1 MTKKKHPNIGS
12 TLDELLRED
21 GTLDEVNA
29 AALKRVIALQ
39 IEGEMRRRKITKSA
53 LARRMHTSRMAVDRL
68 LDTTNGSVTLST
80 LGRAASA
87 LGRRLSVELV

>member
-1 MTKKKHPNIGS
+1 MKKKHPNLGS
-12 TLDELLRED
+12 SLDDLLKEE
-21 GTLDEVNA
+21 GIFDEVNT

-39 IEGEMRRRKITKSA
+39 IEDEMRRRGISKST
-53 LARRMHTSRMAVDRL
+53 LAKRMHTSRMAVDRL
-68 LDTTNGSVTLST
+68 LDTTNGSVTLGT

>member
-12 TLDELLRED
+12 TLDDLLRED

-39 IEGEMRRRKITKSA
+39 IEDEMRRRKITKSA
-53 LARRMHTSRMAVDRL
+53 LARRMQTSRMAVDRL

>member
-12 TLDELLRED
+12 TLDDLLRAD

-39 IEGEMRRRKITKSA
+39 IEDEMRRRKITKSA

>member
-1 MTKKKHPNIGS
+1 MKKKHPNIGS
-12 TLDELLRED
+12 SLDDLLTED
-21 GTLDEVNA
+21 GVLDDVNT

-39 IEGEMRRRKITKSA
+39 IEDEMRRRKITKSE
-53 LARRMHTSRMAVDRL
+53 LAKRMHTSRMAVDRL

-80 LGRAASA
+80 LGRVASA

>member
-1 MTKKKHPNIGS
+1 MTKKHPNIGS
-12 TLDELLRED
+12 SLDDLLKEK
-21 GTLDEVNA
+21 GILEEVNA

-39 IEGEMRRRKITKSA
+39 IEDEMRRRKISKSD
-53 LARRMHTSRMAVDRL
+53 LAKRMHTSRMAVDRL

-80 LGRAASA
+80 LGRVASA

>member
-1 MTKKKHPNIGS
+1 MKKKHPNIS
-12 TLDELLRED
+12 SSLDDLLKED
-21 GTLDEVNA
+21 GVLDEVNA

-39 IEGEMRRRKITKSA
+39 IEDEMRRRKITKSA
-53 LARRMHTSRMAVDRL
+53 LAKRMHTSRMAVDRL

-80 LGRAASA
+80 LGRVASA

>member
-1 MTKKKHPNIGS
+1 MTKKHPNIGS
-12 TLDELLRED
+12 SLDDLLEEK
-21 GTLDEVNA
+21 GILEEVNA

-39 IEGEMRRRKITKSA
+39 IEDEMRRRKISKSD
-53 LARRMHTSRMAVDRL
+53 LAKRMHTSRMAVDRL

-80 LGRAASA
+80 LGRVASA

>member
-1 MTKKKHPNIGS
+1 MTKKHPKIGS
-12 TLDELLRED
+12 SLDDLLKEK
-21 GTLDEVNA
+21 GILEEVNA

-39 IEGEMRRRKITKSA
+39 IEDEMRRRKISKSD
-53 LARRMHTSRMAVDRL
+53 LAKRMHTSRMAVDRL

-80 LGRAASA
+80 LGRVASA

>member
-1 MTKKKHPNIGS
+1 MKKKHPNLGS
-12 TLDELLRED
+12 SLDGLLKEQ
-21 GTLDEVNA
+21 GIDEEVTT

-39 IEGEMRRRKITKSA
+39 IEDEMRRHKITKST

-68 LDTTNGSVTLST
+68 LDGSNGSVTLTT

-87 LGRRLSVELV
+87 LGRRLKVELI

>member
-12 TLDELLRED
+12 NLDDLLRED

-39 IEGEMRRRKITKSA
+39 IEDEMRRRKITKST

>member
-1 MTKKKHPNIGS
+1 MKKKHPNIGS
-12 TLDELLRED
+12 RLDDLLKED
-21 GTLDEVNA
+21 GVLDEVNT

-39 IEGEMRRRKITKSA
+39 IEDEMRRRKIAKSA
-53 LARRMHTSRMAVDRL
+53 LAKRMHTSRMAVDRL

-80 LGRAASA
+80 LGRVASA

>member
-12 TLDELLRED
+12 TLDDLLREE

-39 IEGEMRRRKITKSA
+39 IEDEMRRRKITKSA

>member
-12 TLDELLRED
+12 TLDEFLRED

-39 IEGEMRRRKITKSA
+39 IEDEMRRRKITKSA

-80 LGRAASA
+80 RGRAASA

>member
-12 TLDELLRED
+12 TLDDLLRED
-21 GTLDEVNA
+21 GTLEEVNA

-39 IEGEMRRRKITKSA
+39 IEDEMRRRKITKSA

>member
-12 TLDELLRED
+12 TLDDLLRED

-29 AALKRVIALQ
+29 TALKRVIALQ
-39 IEGEMRRRKITKSA
+39 IEDEMRRRKITKSA